1 VSTIYVTVPA
11 SPITK
16 TVFTTSHGSSGN
28 YAGAGTA
35 DLSTLTVTSLHAS
48 TQVINLMPAS
58 DKPGPYSFTEDNGT
72 TSWMGGQTPP
82 ASAQLITSTSTITLH
97 PVSTIVPDASQ
108 GTSDITATP
117 HLTLSATET
126 VTHTITETLTHFIP
140 TVPAST
146 RYPGYGSA
154 GWNAS
159 LTTFLKHTT
168 AATGSRAF
176 KPSGQEPAS
185 KNLTSYH
192 TAAVVTPTAYGK
204 SPRHIKARQVG
215 GIVVATIDGVAV
227 SWTNGF
233 DGSSPTI
240 SYTGPA
246 FVPVTAT
253 APTFTGNAGYKFPTL
268 TLPLPDQPT
277 FNDTINGPVSS
288 ALHTGSTSSAAS
300 KTTVAIYPWDLN
312 PTPSV
317 SAKIST
323 SSIVNPWTNLQPG
336 LNPPPSVP
344 SGFQW
349 IPTAFS
355 AKILTSSIVNP
366 WTNLQPGLNPPPSV
380 PSGFQWI
387 PTAFS
392 AKILTSSIVN
402 PWTNLQPGLNPPPS
416 VPSGFQWIPTATSP
430 FSSAAQTPAT
440 HPAVQTEHSRS
451 VTSSEHTVVTTP
463 PYRTRPSQNY
473 TDISSTGSPAAPIET
488 SSCGDTSAMFTV
500 NFDDLP
506 FFSTVSDDAD
516 VPPIFNPYRKLYW
529 EGHFGYIPP
538 PTDPFPPHSP
548 PQLAV
553 YRASNVDVDGS
564 SDAGLEL
571 TGEVGAGPRADN
583 NAYWIDAYSAW
594 LGCANSGPDDCNITI
609 NGYANAGSV
618 AAVTQTITQPP
629 CLGLKD
635 CSLALVAF
643 NAGFRG
649 LDGLQIVASVDSK
662 AVDYYMD
669 DLQLGWSNNSCAAQQ
684 LRSSSE

>member
-159 LTTFLKHTT
+159 LTTFLKHTA
-168 AATGSRAF
+168 AATGSRTF

-387 PTAFS
+387 PTA
-392 AKILTSSIVN
+392 
-402 PWTNLQPGLNPPPS
+402 
-416 VPSGFQWIPTATSP
+416 TSP

-440 HPAVQTEHSRS
+440 HPAVQTKYSRS

-529 EGHFGYIPP
+529 EGHFGYVPP

>member
-387 PTAFS
+387 PTA
-392 AKILTSSIVN
+392 
-402 PWTNLQPGLNPPPS
+402 
-416 VPSGFQWIPTATSP
+416 TSP

-529 EGHFGYIPP
+529 EGHFGYVPP

>member
-1 VSTIYVTVPA
+1 MSTIYVTVPA

-387 PTAFS
+387 PTA
-392 AKILTSSIVN
+392 
-402 PWTNLQPGLNPPPS
+402 
-416 VPSGFQWIPTATSP
+416 TSP

>member
-317 SAKIST
+317 SAKIS
-323 SSIVNPWTNLQPG
+323 
-336 LNPPPSVP
+336 
-344 SGFQW
+344 
-349 IPTAFS
+349 A
-355 AKILTSSIVNP
+355 SSIVNP

-529 EGHFGYIPP
+529 EGHFGYVPP

-553 YRASNVDVDGS
+553 YRANNVDVDGS

>member
-387 PTAFS
+387 PTA
-392 AKILTSSIVN
+392 
-402 PWTNLQPGLNPPPS
+402 
-416 VPSGFQWIPTATSP
+416 TSP

>member
-349 IPTAFS
+349 IPTA
-355 AKILTSSIVNP
+355 
-366 WTNLQPGLNPPPSV
+366 
-380 PSGFQWI
+380 
-387 PTAFS
+387 
-392 AKILTSSIVN
+392 
-402 PWTNLQPGLNPPPS
+402 
-416 VPSGFQWIPTATSP
+416 TSP

-529 EGHFGYIPP
+529 EGHFGYVPP

>member
-1 VSTIYVTVPA
+1 MSTIYVTVPA

-387 PTAFS
+387 PTA
-392 AKILTSSIVN
+392 
-402 PWTNLQPGLNPPPS
+402 
-416 VPSGFQWIPTATSP
+416 TSP

-529 EGHFGYIPP
+529 EGHFGYVPP